1 VEEVSAMQYEYL
13 VCLVQSG
20 RVTFVNGEWQGTV
33 QFGTTDTQAALDS
46 CPQVWDY
53 LNSAGSEGWELIGAV
68 NIGINHSQEM
78 SPISS
83 NLFLKRQKY
92 SQE

>member
-1 VEEVSAMQYEYL
+1 MQYEYL

-33 QFGTTDTQAALDS
+33 QFGSTDSQAVLDS

-53 LNSAGSEGWELIGAV
+53 LNLAGTERWELIGAV
-68 NIGINHSQEM
+68 NIGITHNQEM
-78 SPISS
+78 SPLSS
-83 NLFLKRQKY
+83 NLFLKRLKQP
-92 SQE
+92 